1 MAQMDPEVANRLHK
15 EGATLIVLDVP
26 EGTEFGID
34 YFSWNVGPRFKGVKM
49 VPPGLHFIYYS
60 AVAGGGESAARTGLF
75 LFTKCQD
82 IFVMKWDPSSED
94 VIQVVCNEEELTR
107 YRQGLQ
113 DLDSFLGPYPYE
125 HLKKW
130 VSLTSHITKDL
141 LDRLQPVC
149 KKISSATELPQQP
162 PHTRAKP
169 SMCEDTISSF
179 AHDPDSVIRF
189 SEIPKQKFP
198 EGASPAEISKHNMD
212 NSYVLGNMISGMKDR
227 KEIVG
232 ELQFAFVCFLVGQV
246 YDAFEHWKRLLNLL
260 CSCDEALSTNSEI
273 FDALIGVL
281 HFQVQEIPK
290 DFFVDIVSTNN
301 FLTTTLQVFFSNME
315 SSTTADKKLVDK
327 ARRFR
332 LHLTKRFN
340 WDFESEPEEFAPVV
354 VET

>member
-1 MAQMDPEVANRLHK
+1 MAEMDPEVANRLNK

-34 YFSWNVGPRFKGVKM
+34 YFSWSAGPRYKGVKM
-49 VPPGLHFIYYS
+49 VPAGLHFIYYS
-60 AVAGGGESAARTGLF
+60 AVDGGGESAPRTGMF
-75 LFTKCQD
+75 LFTKRHD
-82 IFVMKWDPSSED
+82 IHVMKWDPSSED
-94 VIQVVCNEEELTR
+94 VIRVDCSEEELNR

-113 DLDSFLGPYPYE
+113 DMDSFLGPYPYE

-130 VSLTSHITKDL
+130 VSLTNHITEDL
-141 LDRLQPVC
+141 LERLQPAC
-149 KKISSATELPQQP
+149 KKISSATELAQELSY
-162 PHTRAKP
+162 TRTKP
-169 SMCEDTISSF
+169 SMSESTISSI
-179 AHDPDSVIRF
+179 AHNPDAVIRF

-198 EGASPAEISKHNMD
+198 EGASPAEISKHSMD
-212 NSYVLGNMISGMKDR
+212 SSYVLGNMISGMKDR

-232 ELQFAFVCFLVGQV
+232 EFQFAFVCFLVGQV

-260 CSCDEALSTNSEI
+260 CGCDEALSMYSDI
-273 FDALIGVL
+273 FDVLIGVL

-290 DFFVDIVSTNN
+290 DFFVDIVSSNN
-301 FLTTTLQVFFSNME
+301 FLTTTLQMFFSNLE
-315 SSTTADKKLVDK
+315 SSTSADKKLVDK

-340 WDFESEPEEFAPVV
+340 WDFENEPEEFAPVV